1 MGAEVRARALGL
13 ANLGLAG
20 LGALV
25 LGGCGSGSSSKI
37 AAPQSLRLG
46 WHENCGTRTDRLP
59 ITTHRLVVGNGRWRV
74 ELSFRNEMHVPLN
87 VVRPHHPG
95 QTFFG
100 LEPFRTTS
108 LQEVRDRAAAGSI
121 HVQTLA
127 DRFSP
132 SRPALIAPGQGWSGS
147 FSGPGE
153 LPADVPIR
161 VVLGA
166 FLPPGPIDDRFLC
179 ISDRAVRLSAGR

>member
-1 MGAEVRARALGL
+1 MGADVRARALGL

-20 LGALV
+20 LAGAGLA
-25 LGGCGSGSSSKI
+25 LGGCGSGPPSKI
-37 AAPQSLRLG
+37 AAPQVVQLG
-46 WHENCGTRTDRLP
+46 WHENCGTRADRLP
-59 ITTHRLVVGNGRWRV
+59 ITTRRLVVGKGRWRV
-74 ELSFRNEMHVPLN
+74 ELAFRNDMHVPLS
-87 VVRPHHPG
+87 VVRAHHAG
-95 QTFFG
+95 QTLFG

-108 LQEVRDRAAAGSI
+108 LQEVRNRAATGSI
-121 HVQTLA
+121 HPQALA

-132 SRPALIAPGQGWSGS
+132 SRPALISPGQGWSGS

-166 FLPPGPIDDRFLC
+166 FLPPGPITDRFLC
-179 ISDRAVRLSAGR
+179 ISQRAVRLR

>member
-1 MGAEVRARALGL
+1 LGAHVRAHA
-13 ANLGLAG
+13 LGLAG
-20 LGALV
+20 LATLA
-25 LGGCGSGSSSKI
+25 LGGCASGPSSKI
-37 AAPQSLRLG
+37 APPQVVRLG
-46 WHENCGTRTDRLP
+46 WHENCGTRADRFP
-59 ITTHRLVVGNGRWRV
+59 ITTRRLVVGKGRWRV
-74 ELSFRNEMHVPLN
+74 DLSFRNEMGVPLS

-108 LQEVRDRAAAGSI
+108 LQEVRDRAATGTI
-121 HVQTLA
+121 HLQTLA

-132 SRPALIAPGQGWSGS
+132 SRPSLIAPGRGWSGS

-179 ISDRAVRLSAGR
+179 VSERTIQLR